1 MSEKT
6 SLFHEIDHSVIGNI
20 SPDVAVTS
28 WDNEK
33 ADYDY
38 ATDTCD
44 PNSRFGCGHYTQV
57 TIYINHIQKAMSISR
72 LLGTIFRQ
80 KYKSGIQ
87 VINFL
92 LINHRYMAERLPI
105 QHKIQINQ
113 SVKQSIN

>member
-6 SLFHEIDHSVIGNI
+6 SPFHELDHSVIGNI

-57 TIYINHIQKAMSISR
+57 TIYIYVYISI
-72 LLGTIFRQ
+72 IFRKQ
-80 KYKSGIQ
+80 CQSVDYSVLYSGK
-87 VINFL
+87 N
-92 LINHRYMAERLPI
+92 
-105 QHKIQINQ
+105 INQ
-113 SVKQSIN
+113 AFEW